1 MKSKYLKGQLTIF
14 DYSDSLKKELNFEEI
29 KKRVGRT
36 VLMKNQKGEKIEVKI
51 DSIIPPDKD
60 YSSNRIL
67 YIYGCTAVCIGEDNL
82 GDIIH
87 FFELKDI
94 LRK

>member
-1 MKSKYLKGQLTIF
+1 
-14 DYSDSLKKELNFEEI
+14 
-29 KKRVGRT
+29 
-36 VLMKNQKGEKIEVKI
+36 MKNQKGEKIEVKI

-67 YIYGCTAVCIGEDNL
+67 YIYWCTAVCIGEDNL

-87 FFELKDI
+87 FLNQRIF
-94 LRK
+94 